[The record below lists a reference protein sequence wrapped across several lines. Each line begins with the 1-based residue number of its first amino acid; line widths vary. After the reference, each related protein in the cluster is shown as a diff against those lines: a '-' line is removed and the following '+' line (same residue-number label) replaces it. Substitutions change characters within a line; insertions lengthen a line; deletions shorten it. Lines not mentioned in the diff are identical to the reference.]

1 MSSMTGQRARQMHA
15 TAPCLAVE
23 LELALRSAAD
33 DAHALAGAVKL
44 QDVQNLVLPFLH
56 FPSLTLPHKHGGV
69 GALVEEETKH
79 LASSY
84 KGSFIG

>member
-1 MSSMTGQRARQMHA
+1 MRSLTSQVARQVHA
-15 TAPCLAVE
+15 TAPDLAVE
-23 LELALRSAAD
+23 LELALGSAAD

-44 QDVQNLVLPFLH
+44 QDVQNLILPFLH
-56 FPSLTLPHKHGGV
+56 LPALTLPHKHCGV

-84 KGSFIG
+84 QGSFIW